1 MQTGKLLSFVKS
13 VEVLNTELT
22 KKKFASA
29 MLTDFLTEEDLD
41 VVSIIYLILNFFKK
55 GMVITM
61 TDFILDIKKWRCGAD
76 SRDYKTRI
84 GSGST
89 SLKNE
94 QGFSCCI
101 GQFCKQIG
109 IAEDKLLD
117 IATPECL
124 KDYYSEMEY
133 PNLFDSIFVYKE
145 SEKTKFCDSKLS
157 RELILINDNRET
169 TVVVKV
175 KELRATLEKY
185 GHTLTIQ
192 NEDLIP

>member
-1 MQTGKLLSFVKS
+1 
-13 VEVLNTELT
+13 
-22 KKKFASA
+22 
-29 MLTDFLTEEDLD
+29 
-41 VVSIIYLILNFFKK
+41 
-55 GMVITM
+55 M
-61 TDFILDIKKWRCGAD
+61 TDFILDIQKWRCGAD

-109 IAEDKLLD
+109 IPEDKLID

-124 KDYYSEMEY
+124 KDYLPEMEY
-133 PNLFDSIFVYKE
+133 PSLFDSIFVFKE

-157 RELILINDNRET
+157 RELMGINDNVGMTIGMKIREIR
-169 TVVVKV
+169 K
-175 KELRATLEKY
+175 TLEKN
-185 GHTLTIQ
+185 GHTLTVQ
-192 NEDLIP
+192 NEHLIP